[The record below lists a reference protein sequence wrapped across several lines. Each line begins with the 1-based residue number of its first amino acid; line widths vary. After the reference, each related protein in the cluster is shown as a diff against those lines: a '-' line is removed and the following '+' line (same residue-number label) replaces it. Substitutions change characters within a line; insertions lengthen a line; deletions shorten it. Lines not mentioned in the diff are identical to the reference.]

1 MDFELFQ
8 GDTKR
13 VNFTLKKADGTA
25 LDLTGAMLRWEA
37 SRLKAG
43 GLFSSTPAL
52 VKTDENGIEVTD
64 ALNGFLTVTLS
75 PADTLSISGD
85 FYHELES
92 TDVSGDV
99 ATVFSGQF
107 RIKKALIKPTL

>member
-13 VNFTLKKADGTA
+13 INFTLTKADGTA
-25 LDLTGAMLRWEA
+25 LDLTGATIRWEA
-37 SRLKAG
+37 SKLKAG
-43 GLFSSTPAL
+43 GLFSSTPVI
-52 VKTDENGIEVTD
+52 VKTDQDGIEVVD
-64 ALNGFLTVTLS
+64 ALNGFLTVTL
-75 PADTLSISGD
+75 PPEDTLPISGD
-85 FYHELES
+85 FYHELET

-107 RIKKALIKPTL
+107 KIKKALIKPTV

>member
-8 GDTKR
+8 GDTQR

-25 LDLTGAMLRWEA
+25 LDLTGATLRWEA
-37 SRLKAG
+37 SKLKG
-43 GLFSSTPAL
+43 VGVFSSTPVL
-52 VKTDENGIEVTD
+52 TKTDQDGIDVVD
-64 ALNGFLTVTLS
+64 PLNGFLIVSLS
-75 PADTLSISGD
+75 PEDTASISGD
-85 FYHELES
+85 FYHELEA

-107 RIKKALIKPTL
+107 RVKKALIKPTV